1 MKYRNI
7 IDQQIHEHVTELY
20 ELGIFDE
27 KTYREYDGLCLEP
40 PQPKILT
47 SNEICEIREKEGI
60 SQGTFA
66 HHLNV
71 SKSLVSAWERGV
83 KKPSGAALKL
93 LNIVQQKG
101 LNAIA

>member
-1 MKYRNI
+1 MKYNNI

-20 ELGIFDE
+20 HLGIFDE
-27 KTYREYDGLCLEP
+27 KTMKEFDERCLTP
-40 PQPKILT
+40 IAPLS

>member
-1 MKYRNI
+1 MKYNSI
-7 IDQQIHEHVTELY
+7 ICQQLHEHVTDLY
-20 ELGIFDE
+20 ENGLVDKKTMDKFD
-27 KTYREYDGLCLEP
+27 KSCLVP
-40 PQPKILT
+40 VQQLT

-101 LNAIA
+101 LDAIA